1 MRPLSIPDEKILRIW
16 KALEGLKYGTVLITV
31 HDSNIVQIDRT
42 EKHRFSSE
50 PASLPKNRTAAGNK
64 K

>member
-1 MRPLSIPDEKILRIW
+1 MKPLSIPDERINSIL
-16 KALEGLKYGTVLITV
+16 KALEGLKYGSILITV

-42 EKHRFSSE
+42 EKQRFSME
-50 PASLPKNRTAAGNK
+50 PSSLPKSRTALGNK

>member
-1 MRPLSIPDEKILRIW
+1 MRPLSIHDEKILRIW

-50 PASLPKNRTAAGNK
+50 PSSLPKSRSVAGNK

>member
-1 MRPLSIPDEKILRIW
+1 MKPLSIPDERIKSIL
-16 KALEGLKYGTVLITV
+16 KALEGLKYGSILITV

-42 EKHRFSSE
+42 EKQRFAME
-50 PASLPKNRTAAGNK
+50 PSPLPKNRTAAGNK